1 MPLQI
6 ITEDSSILSI
16 PLPGILDPLEITPS
30 ATSKNS
36 KLKEKNSVKL
46 SPLGSELDSQ
56 FVVTYVTST
65 SAIFDT
71 VKSSKVESRRI
82 ENEDKKDFLLEDVE
96 DTTRVKEEKKIVCD
110 KVIFATGG
118 SR

>member
-6 ITEDSSILSI
+6 ITEDSGVLSI
-16 PLPGILDPLEITPS
+16 PLPEILDPVEIAPS
-30 ATSKNS
+30 TTSKNS
-36 KLKEKNSVKL
+36 RLKEKNSVKL
-46 SPLGSELDSQ
+46 SPLGPELDSQ

-71 VKSSKVESRRI
+71 VKNSKVEIKRI
-82 ENEDKKDFLLEDVE
+82 DNEDRKDLLLKDVE
-96 DTTRVKEEKKIVCD
+96 DETRVKEEKKIVCD

>member
-6 ITEDSSILSI
+6 MTEDSGILSI
-16 PLPGILDPLEITPS
+16 PLPEILDPLEVAPS
-30 ATSKNS
+30 TTSKSS
-36 KLKEKNSVKL
+36 KFKEKNSVKF
-46 SPLGSELDSQ
+46 SPLGSEFDSQ

-71 VKSSKVESRRI
+71 VKNSKVENKKI
-82 ENEDKKDFLLEDVE
+82 ENEDKKDFFLEDVE
-96 DTTRVKEEKKIVCD
+96 DNTRVKEEKKIVCD